1 VKIDILTLFPQMF
14 SGVLGES
21 ILGRAVE
28 EKLLEVNLLQIRN
41 FANDKHRTV
50 DDTPYG
56 GGAGMVMRC
65 EPLYAAWKFAKDRD
79 SQPSKTLLFSPQ
91 GKTISQN
98 LLGEYAAKNVEHRL
112 ILVCGRYEGID
123 ERFIQSCVDEEIS
136 LGDFVLTGGEIP
148 AMAFIDG
155 LVRLLPG
162 VVGNPDSLIGE
173 SFSKNLGW
181 GLEYPQYTRP
191 PEFMGQSVP
200 EVLLSGDH
208 KRIAQWRSEQS
219 QARTAAKRPDLAR
232 KSHEK

>member
-1 VKIDILTLFPQMF
+1 MF

-28 EKLLEVNLLQIRN
+28 EKLLEVNLIQIRN
-41 FANDKHRTV
+41 FASDKHRTV

-65 EPLYAAWKFAKDRD
+65 EPLYAAWKFAKERD

-91 GKTISQN
+91 GKPLSQV
-98 LLGEYAAKNVEHRL
+98 LLADYAKSVDQRL

-123 ERFIQSCVDEEIS
+123 ERFIESCVDEEIS

-148 AMAFIDG
+148 AMALIDG

-162 VVGNPDSLIGE
+162 VVGNPESIVGE
-173 SFSKNLGW
+173 SFSQSLGW

-191 PEFMGQSVP
+191 PEFMGKGVP

-208 KRIAQWRSEQS
+208 KRIAQWRKEQS
-219 QARTAAKRPDLAR
+219 LTRTAAKRPDLASKAR
-232 KSHEK
+232 EK